1 MKKVRS
7 YVDVEENSDGV
18 DMDVDQVSVAD
29 GKMREG
35 DVRIPS
41 LASEQVHHVVSQE
54 GDGASYASEFP
65 KKNPQEKDSDELH
78 TDLCS
83 ETNLYGEWMM
93 VQQRR
98 RGSSNMPRLNPAE
111 NRGKSVMAEANGNM
125 GNMRARVVQSQREG
139 HVADATVDLG
149 VTGGGGGA
157 GSHPFRRQFQSFMH
171 ECKPRVVALM
181 EPRVNGR
188 IADHIIALLGFSNSF
203 QVETN
208 GFRGG
213 IWILWEDLVQLEVT
227 HIANQ
232 FVNMLVEDSEFKG
245 KVQIMAVYACPTVAI
260 RKHLWHHLL
269 QLRPTEWCRRNCISA
284 LRRADDSWATA
295 PSELT
300 SIALKFYRNLFT
312 SEGNITDSYS
322 TRGLFPHVN
331 RVALEHDYDPMSD
344 IEVHGIDSW
353 SVMAK
358 VRGGYVEHVV
368 GLQHVTFA
376 AGNDS
381 IGSHRV
387 RRDDHGSWN
396 PPPEGWWKL
405 NKDGAGGKGGGF
417 MTCGGVIHDENEV
430 LNRLFLNLT
439 VRRLSKCCVL
449 DLRLSMGAL

>member
-125 GNMRARVVQSQREG
+125 GNMRARVVQSQREDKRKKKVNAKPLKSVEVIPTMNG
-139 HVADATVDLG
+139 SKSTV
-149 VTGGGGGA
+149 
-157 GSHPFRRQFQSFMH
+157 
-171 ECKPRVVALM
+171 
-181 EPRVNGR
+181 
-188 IADHIIALLGFSNSF
+188 
-203 QVETN
+203 
-208 GFRGG
+208 
-213 IWILWEDLVQLEVT
+213 VT
-227 HIANQ
+227 HHPVICSDSHAA
-232 FVNMLVEDSEFKG
+232 VRIVEDFNTGITPARDRNTKYFHARV
-245 KVQIMAVYACPTVAI
+245 K
-260 RKHLWHHLL
+260 
-269 QLRPTEWCRRNCISA
+269 EWCRRNCISA

-344 IEVHGIDSW
+344 IEVRRLPICDD
-353 SVMAK
+353 VPVAAM
-358 VRGGYVEHVV
+358 VV
-368 GLQHVTFA
+368 GNGEWKWNELEQLLLPHVLLHLVAIKCPLPSFSTDDVTWAMKYSGKFTVKSA
-376 AGNDS
+376 YGVCAGIEFGPEEDVWQL
-381 IGSHRV
+381 IHKFWGTQRMKMFLWMHLRFG
-387 RRDDHGSWN
+387 RD
-396 PPPEGWWKL
+396 PRGWDL
-405 NKDGAGGKGGGF
+405 IFGA
-417 MTCGGVIHDENEV
+417 TCWYLWLYRNGV
-430 LNRLFLNLT
+430 
-439 VRRLSKCCVL
+439 SL
-449 DLRLSMGAL
+449 D